1 MDTVLESAG
10 RTGRLVVAAE
20 DRSFAGFVRTIQGK
34 AVEAIPGLPTF
45 ACGQKD
51 IPGIAQSL
59 KLEHATILT
68 DADIVSA
75 VGQVLSAK
83 TGGAPGGW
91 SYVPP
96 RYFVS

>member
-1 MDTVLESAG
+1 MNNEPSEEEADRKQQERRGQEAG
-10 RTGRLVVAAE
+10 GTPN
-20 DRSFAGFVRTIQGK
+20 SFQGK

-68 DADIVSA
+68 DADIVAA